1 MIKPTRMTIE
11 VEGEDVLE
19 LAQWL
24 SNQSLTPI
32 TSKAPVANSVV
43 ERPARVTKA
52 TTKTALPAQSTVD
65 LKTISTLFVN
75 LANSKGH
82 TAAVEIL
89 KRFDV
94 ASVPAIKATQ
104 YADIASALQIALD
117 AE

>member
-1 MIKPTRMTIE
+1 MTIE
-11 VEGEDVLE
+11 VEGQDVLE

-24 SNQSLTPI
+24 SNQSLSPI
-32 TSKAPVANSVV
+32 SSKIPVADEVV
-43 ERPARVTKA
+43 AKATRVTKV
-52 TTKTALPAQSTVD
+52 TPKTALQAQSPID

-89 KRFDV
+89 KKFDV